1 MESLLLR
8 VVGRCCGCSYSL
20 QVAVVAGGGNGRI
33 VGLDGWMDRCWGVE
47 VTCSVVDGGTV

>member
-1 MESLLLR
+1 MKRFLLGF
-8 VVGRCCGCSYSL
+8 VGRSCGCSYSL

-33 VGLDGWMDRCWGVE
+33 VGLDGWMDGCWGVE